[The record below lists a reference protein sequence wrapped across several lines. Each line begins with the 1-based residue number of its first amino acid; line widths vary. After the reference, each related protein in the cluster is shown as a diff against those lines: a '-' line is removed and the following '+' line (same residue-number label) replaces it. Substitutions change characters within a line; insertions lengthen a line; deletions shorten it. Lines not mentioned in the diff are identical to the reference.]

1 MPTFTKNKNI
11 WIRLGA
17 VCGFLM
23 MALDAFAVTVS
34 DIRVWNSPERTR
46 VVFDLSEPIEYKIF
60 SLDKPDRIVIDVDG
74 AKFSG
79 ELPNKSKL
87 GERLTGVR
95 TGKRDNAIRFVL
107 DLKTKLR
114 SKHFTL
120 KPIKSYGDRLV
131 VDLYPTSQA
140 KQPVARRSANDKFI
154 VVIDAGHG
162 GEDPGAV
169 GAKKTLEKELVLKI
183 AKQLK
188 KELDAVPGIR
198 AELTRKG
205 DYYIPLR
212 KRTRIAADLDADL
225 FVSIH
230 ADAFTRRSAH
240 GISVF
245 ALSERG
251 ATSERARVLAGK
263 ENAADVVAGEN
274 LSQKEAD
281 VAELL
286 AGLSFKGKIDRSIS
300 LGAMVRTRLSRVG
313 RLHGHNVEQAG
324 FVVLKA
330 PSIPSILVEVGFISN
345 PEEERKLKTKAY
357 QKKIAKEIKTGIV
370 QYAKKYPWGQ
380 DKWRTASSQ

>member
-1 MPTFTKNKNI
+1 MARRKIPF
-11 WIRLGA
+11 RLA
-17 VCGFLM
+17 QL
-23 MALDAFAVTVS
+23 ALAGLVLVAMNSFAANVNDV
-34 DIRVWNSPERTR
+34 RVWDSPERTR
-46 VVFDLSEPIEYKIF
+46 VVFDLSQPIKYKIF
-60 SLDKPDRIVIDVDG
+60 SLDDPHRVVVDMAKSNFTGQLPD
-74 AKFSG
+74 
-79 ELPNKSKL
+79 ESKL
-87 GERLTGVR
+87 GERVLRIR
-95 TGKRDNAIRFVL
+95 TGARGDGTRFVL
-107 DLKTKLR
+107 DLGSKMR

-120 KPIKSYGDRLV
+120 KPIKSFGDRLV
-131 VDLYPTSQA
+131 VDIYSESKP
-140 KQPVARRSANDKFI
+140 KQTIKPRSADDKLV

-183 AKQLK
+183 AKYLK

-212 KRTRIAADLDADL
+212 KRTKVATDLNADL

-245 ALSERG
+245 ALSTRG
-251 ATSERARVLAGK
+251 ATSERARVLANK

-274 LSQKEAD
+274 LSHKEPD
-281 VAELL
+281 VAEVL
-286 AGLSFKGKIDRSIS
+286 AGLSFDAKIDRSIS
-300 LGAMVRTRLSRVG
+300 LGSMVRMRLSRVG
-313 RLHGHNVEQAG
+313 KLHGNDVERAG

-345 PEEERKLKTKAY
+345 PAEERKLRTKAY

-370 QYAKKYPWGQ
+370 EYAKKHPWGQ
-380 DKWRTASSQ
+380 EKWRSASSQ

>member
-1 MPTFTKNKNI
+1 MARRKI
-11 WIRLGA
+11 SLRLA
-17 VCGFLM
+17 QL
-23 MALDAFAVTVS
+23 ALAGLALVAMNSFAANVNDV
-34 DIRVWNSPERTR
+34 RVWDSPERTR
-46 VVFDLSEPIEYKIF
+46 VVFDLSKPIKYKIF
-60 SLDKPDRIVIDVDG
+60 SLDNPHRVVVDIAKSNFTGQLPD
-74 AKFSG
+74 
-79 ELPNKSKL
+79 ESKL
-87 GERLTGVR
+87 GERVLRIR
-95 TGKRDNAIRFVL
+95 TGARGDGTRFVL
-107 DLKTKLR
+107 DLGSKMR

-131 VDLYPTSQA
+131 VDIYSESKP
-140 KQPVARRSANDKFI
+140 KQTIKPRSADDKLV

-183 AKQLK
+183 AKYLK

-212 KRTRIAADLDADL
+212 KRTKVATDLNADL

-245 ALSERG
+245 ALSTRG
-251 ATSERARVLAGK
+251 ATSERARVLANK

-274 LSQKEAD
+274 LSHKEPD
-281 VAELL
+281 VAEVL
-286 AGLSFKGKIDRSIS
+286 AGLSFDAKIDRSIS
-300 LGAMVRTRLSRVG
+300 LGSMVRMRLSRVG
-313 RLHGHNVEQAG
+313 RLHGNDVERAG

-345 PEEERKLKTKAY
+345 PAEERKLRTRAY

-370 QYAKKYPWGQ
+370 EYAKKHPWGQ
-380 DKWRTASSQ
+380 EKWRSASSQ

>member
-1 MPTFTKNKNI
+1 MARRNI
-11 WIRLGA
+11 HFRLA
-17 VCGFLM
+17 QLA
-23 MALDAFAVTVS
+23 MAGLVLVAMNSFAANVNDV
-34 DIRVWNSPERTR
+34 RVWDSPERTR
-46 VVFDLSEPIEYKIF
+46 VVFDLSQPIKYKIF
-60 SLDKPDRIVIDVDG
+60 SLDNPHRVVVDMAKSKFTGQLPD
-74 AKFSG
+74 
-79 ELPNKSKL
+79 ESKL
-87 GERLTGVR
+87 GERVLRIR
-95 TGKRDNAIRFVL
+95 TGARGDGTRFVL
-107 DLKTKLR
+107 DLGSKMR

-120 KPIKSYGDRLV
+120 KPIKSFGDRLV
-131 VDLYPTSQA
+131 VDIYSESKP
-140 KQPVARRSANDKFI
+140 KQTIKPRSADDKLV

-183 AKQLK
+183 AKYLK
-188 KELDAVPGIR
+188 QELDAVPGIR

-212 KRTRIAADLDADL
+212 KRTKVATDLNADL

-245 ALSERG
+245 ALSTRG
-251 ATSERARVLAGK
+251 ATSERARVLANK

-274 LSQKEAD
+274 LSHKEPD
-281 VAELL
+281 VAEVL
-286 AGLSFKGKIDRSIS
+286 AGLSFDAKIDRSIS
-300 LGAMVRTRLSRVG
+300 LGSMVRMRLSRVG
-313 RLHGHNVEQAG
+313 KLHGNDVERAG

-345 PEEERKLKTKAY
+345 PAEERKLRTKAY

-370 QYAKKYPWGQ
+370 EYAKKHPWGQ
-380 DKWRTASSQ
+380 EKWRSASSQ

>member
-1 MPTFTKNKNI
+1 MARRNI
-11 WIRLGA
+11 PFRLA
-17 VCGFLM
+17 QLA
-23 MALDAFAVTVS
+23 MAGLVLVAMNSFAANVNDV
-34 DIRVWNSPERTR
+34 RVWDSPERTR
-46 VVFDLSEPIEYKIF
+46 VVFDLSQPIKYKIF
-60 SLDKPDRIVIDVDG
+60 SLDNPHRVVVDMAKSKFTGQLPD
-74 AKFSG
+74 
-79 ELPNKSKL
+79 ESKL
-87 GERLTGVR
+87 GERVLRIR
-95 TGKRDNAIRFVL
+95 TGARGDGTRFVL
-107 DLKTKLR
+107 DLGSKMR

-131 VDLYPTSQA
+131 VDIYSESKP
-140 KQPVARRSANDKFI
+140 KQTIKPRSADDKLV

-183 AKQLK
+183 AKYLK

-212 KRTRIAADLDADL
+212 KRTKVATDLNADL

-245 ALSERG
+245 ALSTRG
-251 ATSERARVLAGK
+251 ATSERARVLANK

-274 LSQKEAD
+274 LSHKEPD
-281 VAELL
+281 VAEVL
-286 AGLSFKGKIDRSIS
+286 AGLSFDAKIDRSIS
-300 LGAMVRTRLSRVG
+300 LGSMVRMRLSRVG
-313 RLHGHNVEQAG
+313 KLHGNDVERAG

-345 PEEERKLKTKAY
+345 PAEERKLRTKAY

-370 QYAKKYPWGQ
+370 EYAKKHPWGQ
-380 DKWRTASSQ
+380 EKWRSANSQ

>member
-1 MPTFTKNKNI
+1 MARRKIPL
-11 WIRLGA
+11 RLA
-17 VCGFLM
+17 QL
-23 MALDAFAVTVS
+23 ALAGLALVAMNSFAANVNDV
-34 DIRVWNSPERTR
+34 RVWDSPERTR
-46 VVFDLSEPIEYKIF
+46 VVFDLSKPIKYKIF
-60 SLDKPDRIVIDVDG
+60 SLDNPHRVVVDIAKSNFTGQLPD
-74 AKFSG
+74 
-79 ELPNKSKL
+79 ESKL
-87 GERLTGVR
+87 GERVLRIR
-95 TGKRDNAIRFVL
+95 TGARGDGTRFVL
-107 DLKTKLR
+107 DLGSKMR

-131 VDLYPTSQA
+131 VDIYSESKP
-140 KQPVARRSANDKFI
+140 KQTIKPRSADDKLV

-183 AKQLK
+183 AKYLK

-212 KRTRIAADLDADL
+212 KRTKVATDLNADL

-245 ALSERG
+245 ALSTRG
-251 ATSERARVLAGK
+251 ATSERARVLANK

-274 LSQKEAD
+274 LSHKEPD
-281 VAELL
+281 VAEVL
-286 AGLSFKGKIDRSIS
+286 AGLSFDAKIDRSIS
-300 LGAMVRTRLSRVG
+300 LGSMVRMRLSRVG
-313 RLHGHNVEQAG
+313 RLHGNDVERAG

-345 PEEERKLKTKAY
+345 PAEERKLRTRAY

-370 QYAKKYPWGQ
+370 EYAKKHPWGQ
-380 DKWRTASSQ
+380 EKWRSASSQ

>member
-1 MPTFTKNKNI
+1 MARRNI
-11 WIRLGA
+11 HFRLA
-17 VCGFLM
+17 QLA
-23 MALDAFAVTVS
+23 MAGLVLVAMNSFAANVNDV
-34 DIRVWNSPERTR
+34 RVWDSPERTR
-46 VVFDLSEPIEYKIF
+46 VVFDLSQPIKYKIF
-60 SLDKPDRIVIDVDG
+60 SLDNPHRVVVDMAKSKFTGQLPD
-74 AKFSG
+74 
-79 ELPNKSKL
+79 ESKL
-87 GERLTGVR
+87 GERVLRIR
-95 TGKRDNAIRFVL
+95 TGARGDGTRFVL
-107 DLKTKLR
+107 DLGSKMR

-120 KPIKSYGDRLV
+120 KPIKSFGDRLV
-131 VDLYPTSQA
+131 VDIYSESKP
-140 KQPVARRSANDKFI
+140 KQTIKPRSADDKLV

-183 AKQLK
+183 AKYLK

-212 KRTRIAADLDADL
+212 KRTKVATDLNADL

-245 ALSERG
+245 ALSTRG
-251 ATSERARVLAGK
+251 ATSERARVLANK

-274 LSQKEAD
+274 LSHKEPD
-281 VAELL
+281 VAEVL
-286 AGLSFKGKIDRSIS
+286 AGLSFDAKIDRSIS
-300 LGAMVRTRLSRVG
+300 LGSMVRMRLSRVG
-313 RLHGHNVEQAG
+313 KLHGNDVERAG

-345 PEEERKLKTKAY
+345 PAEERKLRTKAY

-370 QYAKKYPWGQ
+370 EYAKKHPWGQ
-380 DKWRTASSQ
+380 EKWRSANSQ

>member
-1 MPTFTKNKNI
+1 MARRKIPL
-11 WIRLGA
+11 RLA
-17 VCGFLM
+17 QL
-23 MALDAFAVTVS
+23 ALAGLALVAMNSFAASVNDV
-34 DIRVWNSPERTR
+34 RVWDSPERTR
-46 VVFDLSEPIEYKIF
+46 VVFDLSKPIKYKIF
-60 SLDKPDRIVIDVDG
+60 SLDNPHRVVVDIAKSNFIGQLPD
-74 AKFSG
+74 
-79 ELPNKSKL
+79 ESKL
-87 GERLTGVR
+87 GERVLRIR
-95 TGKRDNAIRFVL
+95 TGARGDGTRFVL
-107 DLKTKLR
+107 DLGSKMR

-131 VDLYPTSQA
+131 VDIYSESKPKQA
-140 KQPVARRSANDKFI
+140 IKPRSADDKLV

-183 AKQLK
+183 AKYLK

-212 KRTRIAADLDADL
+212 KRTKVATDLNADL

-245 ALSERG
+245 ALSTRG
-251 ATSERARVLAGK
+251 ATSERARVLANK

-274 LSQKEAD
+274 LSHKEPD
-281 VAELL
+281 VAEVL
-286 AGLSFKGKIDRSIS
+286 AGLSFDAKIDRSIS
-300 LGAMVRTRLSRVG
+300 LGSMVRMRLSRVG
-313 RLHGHNVEQAG
+313 RLHGNDVERAG

-345 PEEERKLKTKAY
+345 PAEERKLRTRAY

-370 QYAKKYPWGQ
+370 EYAKKHPWGQ
-380 DKWRTASSQ
+380 EKWRSASSQ

>member
-1 MPTFTKNKNI
+1 MTRRKIPL
-11 WIRLGA
+11 RLA
-17 VCGFLM
+17 QL
-23 MALDAFAVTVS
+23 ALAGLALVAMNSFAASVNDV
-34 DIRVWNSPERTR
+34 RVWDSPERTR
-46 VVFDLSEPIEYKIF
+46 VVFDLSKPIKYKIF
-60 SLDKPDRIVIDVDG
+60 SLGNPHRVVVDIAKSNFTGQLPD
-74 AKFSG
+74 
-79 ELPNKSKL
+79 ESKL
-87 GERLTGVR
+87 GERVLRIR
-95 TGKRDNAIRFVL
+95 TGARGDGTRFVL
-107 DLKTKLR
+107 DLGSKMR

-131 VDLYPTSQA
+131 VDIYSESKP
-140 KQPVARRSANDKFI
+140 KQTIKPRSADDKLV

-183 AKQLK
+183 AKYLK

-212 KRTRIAADLDADL
+212 KRTKVATDLNADL

-245 ALSERG
+245 ALSTRG
-251 ATSERARVLAGK
+251 ATSERARVLANK

-274 LSQKEAD
+274 LSHKEPD
-281 VAELL
+281 VAEVL
-286 AGLSFKGKIDRSIS
+286 AGLSFDAKIDRSIS
-300 LGAMVRTRLSRVG
+300 LGSMVRMRLSRVG
-313 RLHGHNVEQAG
+313 RLHGNDVERAG

-345 PEEERKLKTKAY
+345 PAEERKLRTRAY

-370 QYAKKYPWGQ
+370 EYAKKHPWGQ
-380 DKWRTASSQ
+380 EKWRSASSQ

>member
-1 MPTFTKNKNI
+1 MARRKIPL
-11 WIRLGA
+11 RL
-17 VCGFLM
+17 VQL
-23 MALDAFAVTVS
+23 ALAGLALVAMNSFAASVNDV
-34 DIRVWNSPERTR
+34 RVWDSPERTR
-46 VVFDLSEPIEYKIF
+46 VVFDLSKPIKYKIF
-60 SLDKPDRIVIDVDG
+60 SLDNPHRVVVDIAKSNFTGQLPD
-74 AKFSG
+74 
-79 ELPNKSKL
+79 ESKL
-87 GERLTGVR
+87 GERVLRIR
-95 TGKRDNAIRFVL
+95 TGARGDGTRFVL
-107 DLKTKLR
+107 DLGSKMR

-131 VDLYPTSQA
+131 VDIYSESKP
-140 KQPVARRSANDKFI
+140 KQTIKPRSADDKLV

-183 AKQLK
+183 AKYLK

-212 KRTRIAADLDADL
+212 KRTKVATDLNADL

-245 ALSERG
+245 ALSTRG
-251 ATSERARVLAGK
+251 ATSERARVLANK

-274 LSQKEAD
+274 LSHKEPD
-281 VAELL
+281 VAEVL
-286 AGLSFKGKIDRSIS
+286 AGLSFDAKIDRSIS
-300 LGAMVRTRLSRVG
+300 LGSMVRMRLSRVG
-313 RLHGHNVEQAG
+313 RLHGNDVERAG

-345 PEEERKLKTKAY
+345 PAEERKLRTRAY

-370 QYAKKYPWGQ
+370 EYAKKHPWGQ
-380 DKWRTASSQ
+380 EKWRSASSQ

>member
-1 MPTFTKNKNI
+1 MARRNI
-11 WIRLGA
+11 HFRLA
-17 VCGFLM
+17 QLA
-23 MALDAFAVTVS
+23 MAGLVLVAMNSFAANVNDV
-34 DIRVWNSPERTR
+34 RVWDSPERTR
-46 VVFDLSEPIEYKIF
+46 VVFDLSQPIKYKIF
-60 SLDKPDRIVIDVDG
+60 SLDNPHRVVVDMAKSKFTGQLPD
-74 AKFSG
+74 
-79 ELPNKSKL
+79 ESKL
-87 GERLTGVR
+87 GERVLRIR
-95 TGKRDNAIRFVL
+95 TGARGDGTRFVL
-107 DLKTKLR
+107 DLGSKMR

-131 VDLYPTSQA
+131 VDIYSESKPKQA
-140 KQPVARRSANDKFI
+140 IKPRSADDKLV

-183 AKQLK
+183 AKYLK

-212 KRTRIAADLDADL
+212 KRTKVATDLNADL

-245 ALSERG
+245 ALSTRG
-251 ATSERARVLAGK
+251 ATSERARVLANK

-274 LSQKEAD
+274 LSHKEPD
-281 VAELL
+281 VAEVL
-286 AGLSFKGKIDRSIS
+286 AGLSFDAKIDRSIS
-300 LGAMVRTRLSRVG
+300 LGSMVRMRLSRVG
-313 RLHGHNVEQAG
+313 RLHGNDVERAG

-345 PEEERKLKTKAY
+345 PAEERKLRTRAY

-370 QYAKKYPWGQ
+370 EYAKKHPWGQ
-380 DKWRTASSQ
+380 EKWRSASSQ

>member
-1 MPTFTKNKNI
+1 MARRKIPL
-11 WIRLGA
+11 RLA
-17 VCGFLM
+17 QL
-23 MALDAFAVTVS
+23 ALAGLALVAMNSFAANVNDV
-34 DIRVWNSPERTR
+34 RVWDSPERTR
-46 VVFDLSEPIEYKIF
+46 VVFDLSKPIKYKIF
-60 SLDKPDRIVIDVDG
+60 SLDNPHRVVVDIAKSNFTGQLPD
-74 AKFSG
+74 A
-79 ELPNKSKL
+79 SKL
-87 GERLTGVR
+87 GERVLRIR
-95 TGKRDNAIRFVL
+95 TGARGDGTRFVL
-107 DLKTKLR
+107 DLGSKMR

-131 VDLYPTSQA
+131 VDIYSESKPKQA
-140 KQPVARRSANDKFI
+140 IKPRSADDKLV

-183 AKQLK
+183 AKYLK

-212 KRTRIAADLDADL
+212 KRTKVATDLNADL

-245 ALSERG
+245 ALSTRG
-251 ATSERARVLAGK
+251 ATSERARVLANK

-274 LSQKEAD
+274 LSHKEPD
-281 VAELL
+281 VAEVL
-286 AGLSFKGKIDRSIS
+286 AGLSFDAKIDRSIS
-300 LGAMVRTRLSRVG
+300 LGSMVRMRLSRVG
-313 RLHGHNVEQAG
+313 RLHGNDVERAG

-345 PEEERKLKTKAY
+345 PAEERKLRTRAY

-370 QYAKKYPWGQ
+370 EYAKKHPWGQ
-380 DKWRTASSQ
+380 EKWRSASSQ

>member
-1 MPTFTKNKNI
+1 MARRKIPF
-11 WIRLGA
+11 RLA
-17 VCGFLM
+17 QLA
-23 MALDAFAVTVS
+23 MAGLVLVAMNSFAANVNDV
-34 DIRVWNSPERTR
+34 RVWDSPERTR
-46 VVFDLSEPIEYKIF
+46 VVFDLSQPIKYKIF
-60 SLDKPDRIVIDVDG
+60 SLDNPHRVVVDMAKSKFTGQLPD
-74 AKFSG
+74 
-79 ELPNKSKL
+79 ESKL
-87 GERLTGVR
+87 GERVLRIR
-95 TGKRDNAIRFVL
+95 TGARGDGTRFVL
-107 DLKTKLR
+107 DLGSKMR

-120 KPIKSYGDRLV
+120 KPIKSFGDRLV
-131 VDLYPTSQA
+131 VDIYSESKP
-140 KQPVARRSANDKFI
+140 KQTIKPRSADDKLV

-183 AKQLK
+183 AKYLK

-212 KRTRIAADLDADL
+212 KRTKVATDLNADL

-245 ALSERG
+245 ALSTRG
-251 ATSERARVLAGK
+251 ATSERARVLANK

-274 LSQKEAD
+274 LSHKEPD
-281 VAELL
+281 VAEVL
-286 AGLSFKGKIDRSIS
+286 AGLSFDAKIDRSIS
-300 LGAMVRTRLSRVG
+300 LGSMVRMRLSRVG
-313 RLHGHNVEQAG
+313 KLHGNDVERAG

-345 PEEERKLKTKAY
+345 PAEERKLRTKAY

-370 QYAKKYPWGQ
+370 EYAKKHPWGQ
-380 DKWRTASSQ
+380 EKWRSASSQ

>member
-1 MPTFTKNKNI
+1 MARRKIPL
-11 WIRLGA
+11 RL
-17 VCGFLM
+17 VQL
-23 MALDAFAVTVS
+23 ALAGLALVAMNSFAASVNDV
-34 DIRVWNSPERTR
+34 RVWDSPERTR
-46 VVFDLSEPIEYKIF
+46 VVFDLSKPIKYKIF
-60 SLDKPDRIVIDVDG
+60 SLDNPHRVVVDIAKSNFTGQLPD
-74 AKFSG
+74 A
-79 ELPNKSKL
+79 SKL
-87 GERLTGVR
+87 GERVLRIR
-95 TGKRDNAIRFVL
+95 TGARGDGTRFVL
-107 DLKTKLR
+107 DLGSKMR

-131 VDLYPTSQA
+131 VDIYSESKP
-140 KQPVARRSANDKFI
+140 KQTIKPRSADDKLV

-183 AKQLK
+183 AKYLK

-212 KRTRIAADLDADL
+212 KRTKVATDLNADL

-245 ALSERG
+245 ALSTRG
-251 ATSERARVLAGK
+251 ATSERARVLANK

-274 LSQKEAD
+274 LSHKEPD
-281 VAELL
+281 VAEVL
-286 AGLSFKGKIDRSIS
+286 AGLSFDAKIDRSIS
-300 LGAMVRTRLSRVG
+300 LGSMVRMRLSRVG
-313 RLHGHNVEQAG
+313 RLHGNDVERAG

-345 PEEERKLKTKAY
+345 PAEERKLRTRAY

-370 QYAKKYPWGQ
+370 EYAKKHPWGQ
-380 DKWRTASSQ
+380 EKWRSASSQ

>member
-1 MPTFTKNKNI
+1 MTRRKIPL
-11 WIRLGA
+11 RLA
-17 VCGFLM
+17 QL
-23 MALDAFAVTVS
+23 ALAGLALVAMNSFAASVNDV
-34 DIRVWNSPERTR
+34 RVWDSPERTR
-46 VVFDLSEPIEYKIF
+46 VVFDLSQPIKYKIF
-60 SLDKPDRIVIDVDG
+60 SLDNPHRVVVDIAKSNFTGQLPD
-74 AKFSG
+74 A
-79 ELPNKSKL
+79 SKL
-87 GERLTGVR
+87 GERVLRIR
-95 TGKRDNAIRFVL
+95 TGARGDGTRFVL
-107 DLKTKLR
+107 DLGSKMR

-131 VDLYPTSQA
+131 VDIYSESKP
-140 KQPVARRSANDKFI
+140 KQTIKPRSADDKLV

-183 AKQLK
+183 AKYLK

-212 KRTRIAADLDADL
+212 KRTKVATDLNADL

-245 ALSERG
+245 ALSTRG
-251 ATSERARVLAGK
+251 ATSERARVLANK

-274 LSQKEAD
+274 LSHKEPD
-281 VAELL
+281 VAEVL
-286 AGLSFKGKIDRSIS
+286 AGLSFDAKIDRSIS
-300 LGAMVRTRLSRVG
+300 LGSMVRMRLSRVG
-313 RLHGHNVEQAG
+313 RLHGNDVERAG

-345 PEEERKLKTKAY
+345 PAEERKLRTRAY

-370 QYAKKYPWGQ
+370 EYAKKHPWGQ
-380 DKWRTASSQ
+380 EKWRSASSQ

>member
-1 MPTFTKNKNI
+1 MARRKIPL
-11 WIRLGA
+11 RL
-17 VCGFLM
+17 VQL
-23 MALDAFAVTVS
+23 ALAGLALVAMNSFAASVNDV
-34 DIRVWNSPERTR
+34 RVWDSPERTR
-46 VVFDLSEPIEYKIF
+46 VVFDLSKPIKYKIF
-60 SLDKPDRIVIDVDG
+60 SLDNPHRVVVDIAKSNFIGQLPD
-74 AKFSG
+74 
-79 ELPNKSKL
+79 ESKL
-87 GERLTGVR
+87 GERVLRIR
-95 TGKRDNAIRFVL
+95 TGARGDGTRFVL
-107 DLKTKLR
+107 DLGSKMR

-131 VDLYPTSQA
+131 VDIYSESKP
-140 KQPVARRSANDKFI
+140 KQTIKPRSADDKLV

-183 AKQLK
+183 AKYLK

-212 KRTRIAADLDADL
+212 KRTKVATDLNADL

-245 ALSERG
+245 ALSTRG
-251 ATSERARVLAGK
+251 ATSERARVLANK

-274 LSQKEAD
+274 LSHKEPD
-281 VAELL
+281 VAEVL
-286 AGLSFKGKIDRSIS
+286 AGLSFDAKIDRSIS
-300 LGAMVRTRLSRVG
+300 LGSMVRMRLSRVG
-313 RLHGHNVEQAG
+313 RLHGNDVERAG

-345 PEEERKLKTKAY
+345 PAEERKLRTRAY

-370 QYAKKYPWGQ
+370 EYAKKHPWGQ
-380 DKWRTASSQ
+380 EKWRSASSQ

>member
-1 MPTFTKNKNI
+1 MARRNI
-11 WIRLGA
+11 PFRLA
-17 VCGFLM
+17 QLA
-23 MALDAFAVTVS
+23 MAGLVLVAMNSFAANVNDV
-34 DIRVWNSPERTR
+34 RVWDSPERTR
-46 VVFDLSEPIEYKIF
+46 VVFDLSQPIKYKIF
-60 SLDKPDRIVIDVDG
+60 SLDNPHRVVVDMAKSKFTGQLPD
-74 AKFSG
+74 
-79 ELPNKSKL
+79 ESKL
-87 GERLTGVR
+87 GERVLRIR
-95 TGKRDNAIRFVL
+95 TGARGDGTRFVL
-107 DLKTKLR
+107 DLGSKMR

-120 KPIKSYGDRLV
+120 KPIKSFGDRLV
-131 VDLYPTSQA
+131 VDIYSESKP
-140 KQPVARRSANDKFI
+140 KQTIKPRSADDKLV

-183 AKQLK
+183 AKYLK

-212 KRTRIAADLDADL
+212 KRTKVATDLNADL

-245 ALSERG
+245 ALSTRG
-251 ATSERARVLAGK
+251 ATSERARVLANK

-274 LSQKEAD
+274 LSHKEPD
-281 VAELL
+281 VAEVL
-286 AGLSFKGKIDRSIS
+286 AGLSFDAKIDRSIS
-300 LGAMVRTRLSRVG
+300 LGSMVRMRLSRVG
-313 RLHGHNVEQAG
+313 KLHGNDVERAG

-345 PEEERKLKTKAY
+345 PAEERKLRTKAY

-370 QYAKKYPWGQ
+370 EYAKKHPWGQ
-380 DKWRTASSQ
+380 EKWRSASSQ

>member
-1 MPTFTKNKNI
+1 MARRKIPLRLAQLALAGLALVAMNTFAASVND
-11 WIRLGA
+11 
-17 VCGFLM
+17 V
-23 MALDAFAVTVS
+23 
-34 DIRVWNSPERTR
+34 RVWDSPERTR
-46 VVFDLSEPIEYKIF
+46 VVFDLSKPIKYKIF
-60 SLDKPDRIVIDVDG
+60 SLDNPQRVVVDIAKSNFTGQLPD
-74 AKFSG
+74 
-79 ELPNKSKL
+79 ESKL
-87 GERLTGVR
+87 GERVLRIR
-95 TGKRDNAIRFVL
+95 TGARGDGTRFVL
-107 DLKTKLR
+107 DLGSKMR

-131 VDLYPTSQA
+131 VDIYSESKP
-140 KQPVARRSANDKFI
+140 KQTIKPRSADDKLV

-183 AKQLK
+183 AKYLK

-212 KRTRIAADLDADL
+212 KRTKVATDLNADL

-245 ALSERG
+245 ALSTRG
-251 ATSERARVLAGK
+251 ATSERARVLANK

-274 LSQKEAD
+274 LSHKEPD
-281 VAELL
+281 VAEVL
-286 AGLSFKGKIDRSIS
+286 AGLSFDAKIDRSIS
-300 LGAMVRTRLSRVG
+300 LGSMVRMRLSRVG
-313 RLHGHNVEQAG
+313 RLHGNDVERAG

-345 PEEERKLKTKAY
+345 PAEERKLRTRAY

-370 QYAKKYPWGQ
+370 EYAKKHPWGQ
-380 DKWRTASSQ
+380 EKWRSASSQ

>member
-1 MPTFTKNKNI
+1 
-11 WIRLGA
+11 
-17 VCGFLM
+17 
-23 MALDAFAVTVS
+23 MARRKIHFRFAQLAMAGLVLVAMNS
-34 DIRVWNSPERTR
+34 FAANVNDVRVWDSPERTR
-46 VVFDLSEPIEYKIF
+46 VVFDLSQPIKYKIF
-60 SLDKPDRIVIDVDG
+60 SLDNPHRVVVDMAKSKFTGQLPD
-74 AKFSG
+74 
-79 ELPNKSKL
+79 ESKL
-87 GERLTGVR
+87 GERVLRIR
-95 TGKRDNAIRFVL
+95 TGARGDGTRFVL
-107 DLKTKLR
+107 DLGSKMR

-120 KPIKSYGDRLV
+120 KPIKSFGDRLV
-131 VDLYPTSQA
+131 VDIYSESKP
-140 KQPVARRSANDKFI
+140 KQTIKPRSADDKLV

-183 AKQLK
+183 AKYLK

-212 KRTRIAADLDADL
+212 KRTKVATDLNADL

-245 ALSERG
+245 ALSTRG
-251 ATSERARVLAGK
+251 ATSERARVLANK

-274 LSQKEAD
+274 LSHKEPD
-281 VAELL
+281 VAEVL
-286 AGLSFKGKIDRSIS
+286 AGLSFDAKIDRSIS
-300 LGAMVRTRLSRVG
+300 LGSMVRMRLSRVG
-313 RLHGHNVEQAG
+313 KLHGNDVERAG

-345 PEEERKLKTKAY
+345 PAEERKLRTKAY

-370 QYAKKYPWGQ
+370 EYAKKHPWGQ
-380 DKWRTASSQ
+380 EKWRSASSQ

>member
-1 MPTFTKNKNI
+1 MARRKIPL
-11 WIRLGA
+11 RLA
-17 VCGFLM
+17 QL
-23 MALDAFAVTVS
+23 ALAGLALVAMNSFAASVNDV
-34 DIRVWNSPERTR
+34 RVWDSPERTR
-46 VVFDLSEPIEYKIF
+46 VVFDLSQPIKYKIF
-60 SLDKPDRIVIDVDG
+60 SLDNPHRVVVDIAKSNFTGQLPD
-74 AKFSG
+74 
-79 ELPNKSKL
+79 ESKL
-87 GERLTGVR
+87 GERVLRIR
-95 TGKRDNAIRFVL
+95 TGARGDGTRFVL
-107 DLKTKLR
+107 DLGSKMR

-131 VDLYPTSQA
+131 VDIYSESKP
-140 KQPVARRSANDKFI
+140 KQTIKPRSADDKLV

-183 AKQLK
+183 AKYLK

-212 KRTRIAADLDADL
+212 KRTKVATDLNADL

-245 ALSERG
+245 ALSTRG
-251 ATSERARVLAGK
+251 ATSERARVLANK

-274 LSQKEAD
+274 LSHKEPD
-281 VAELL
+281 VAEVL
-286 AGLSFKGKIDRSIS
+286 AGLSFDAKIDRSIS
-300 LGAMVRTRLSRVG
+300 LGSMVRMRLSRVG
-313 RLHGHNVEQAG
+313 RLHGNDVERAG

-345 PEEERKLKTKAY
+345 PAEERKLRTRAY

-370 QYAKKYPWGQ
+370 EYAKKHPWGQ
-380 DKWRTASSQ
+380 EKWRSASSQ

>member
-1 MPTFTKNKNI
+1 MARRKIPL
-11 WIRLGA
+11 RLA
-17 VCGFLM
+17 QL
-23 MALDAFAVTVS
+23 ALVGLALVAMNSFAASVN
-34 DIRVWNSPERTR
+34 DIRVWDSPERTR
-46 VVFDLSEPIEYKIF
+46 VVFDLSKPIKYKIF
-60 SLDKPDRIVIDVDG
+60 SLDNPHRVVVDIAKSNFIGQLPD
-74 AKFSG
+74 
-79 ELPNKSKL
+79 ESKL
-87 GERLTGVR
+87 GERVLRIR
-95 TGKRDNAIRFVL
+95 TGARGDGTRFVL
-107 DLKTKLR
+107 DLGSKMR

-131 VDLYPTSQA
+131 VDIYSESKPKQA
-140 KQPVARRSANDKFI
+140 IKPRSADDKLV

-183 AKQLK
+183 AKYLK

-212 KRTRIAADLDADL
+212 KRTKVATDLNADL

-245 ALSERG
+245 ALSTRG
-251 ATSERARVLAGK
+251 ATSERARVLANK

-274 LSQKEAD
+274 LSHKEPD
-281 VAELL
+281 VAEVL
-286 AGLSFKGKIDRSIS
+286 AGLSFDAKIDRSIS
-300 LGAMVRTRLSRVG
+300 LGSMVRMRLSRVG
-313 RLHGHNVEQAG
+313 RLHGNDVERAG

-345 PEEERKLKTKAY
+345 PAEERKLRTRAY

-370 QYAKKYPWGQ
+370 EYAKKHPWGQ
-380 DKWRTASSQ
+380 EKWRSASSQ